1 MRPRVLSNLFAT
13 STTAFIVLAFFS
25 LRASA
30 NYFIINNP
38 AASAQWPNNAVNL
51 ITWEKGVLDGVDMF
65 DMEMARMSTDGLTL
79 VAQNVPAAQGQINL
93 QLQDVPPG
101 DDYFLIFINATHGV
115 LHTTS
120 SRFTILA
127 PSASPSGTVP
137 SPAGG
142 VPTVT
147 VSGSPNP
154 TAQFATTF
162 PAIASSAGQM
172 TLPPVHMSQLLLT
185 FLGVFFGAAWTLALG
200 S

>member
-1 MRPRVLSNLFAT
+1 MGKGRAGRGGYVRYGDGEDEHGRTNTSRAKWSVPVHVPVPLTVL
-13 STTAFIVLAFFS
+13 IV
-25 LRASA
+25 
-30 NYFIINNP
+30 P
-38 AASAQWPNNAVNL
+38 A
-51 ITWEKGVLDGVDMF
+51 
-65 DMEMARMSTDGLTL
+65 
-79 VAQNVPAAQGQINL
+79 VPAAQGQINL